1 MSKWKD
7 YEDTRNYDA
16 EAIGMVRPLSD
27 GQCYSLYDIVL
38 RKLKMSNSDTRDNE
52 LKAVKKAIETRK
64 YIDVYRLQSI
74 QTGFRGNMAQDARP
88 KDGQTDVNRKK
99 V

>member
-7 YEDTRNYDA
+7 YEDTRNYDG

-38 RKLKMSNSDTRDNE
+38 RKLKMSNSDTRDKE

-74 QTGFRGNMAQDARP
+74 RTGFKGNMAQNARP

>member
-38 RKLKMSNSDTRDNE
+38 RKLKMSNSPSRDKE
-52 LKAVKKAIETRK
+52 LQSVKMAIKARRDLD
-64 YIDVYRLQSI
+64 YYRLRSI
-74 QTGFRGNMAQDARP
+74 ESGFRGNMAQDARP